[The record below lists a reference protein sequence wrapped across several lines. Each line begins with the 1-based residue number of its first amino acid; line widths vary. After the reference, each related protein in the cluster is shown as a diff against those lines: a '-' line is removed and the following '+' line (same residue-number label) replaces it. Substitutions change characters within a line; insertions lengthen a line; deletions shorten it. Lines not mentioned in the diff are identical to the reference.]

1 VAPRRD
7 GIYREPQKLIGLG
20 YATARARWAEW
31 AQQHVDEWPDTGRG
45 TAPMGAK
52 VQREN
57 ARLSGLA
64 TDSTQTRQ

>member
-1 VAPRRD
+1 
-7 GIYREPQKLIGLG
+7 L
-20 YATARARWAEW
+20 AEW
-31 AQQHVDEWPDTGRG
+31 AQQHVDEWPDTGPG

-64 TDSTQTRQ
+64 PETTQTRP